1 MVHLSL
7 IANYSGK
14 STPVLIAKIENDSIV
29 LKKERKK
36 YHSSFKG
43 TSIKYQCEYDICQSH
58 SYKIQTVSTDEFT
71 WIQADFPSILSVT
84 MFNTLTFLSF
94 SKGPPATG

>member
-1 MVHLSL
+1 M
-7 IANYSGK
+7 
-14 STPVLIAKIENDSIV
+14 LIAKIENDSIV